1 MEPHVILRQVK
12 VRQPMILRLKW
23 KMNLTNKS

>member
-12 VRQPMILRLKW
+12 VRQLMILRLKW
-23 KMNLTNKS
+23 KMNLTN